1 MTEVLQAAE
10 SDAGTAPRASSNIR
24 HLCRMEIPGG
34 GQVVIDGRYAF
45 VGYQHQPEG
54 TSIFDISDPRKPKIL
69 STVMTPNPNTHS
81 HKVRV
86 TGDLM
91 FVNSEFSPAASGA
104 NSTRAAFA
112 STTSRTRPIPRSL
125 PS

>member
-1 MTEVLQAAE
+1 MTEVLQAAD

-54 TSIFDISDPRKPKIL
+54 TSIFDISDPRQPKML
-69 STVMTPNPNTHS
+69 STVMTPNLEPGALGACRRGRLPVS
-81 HKVRV
+81 
-86 TGDLM
+86 
-91 FVNSEFSPAASGA
+91 AAA
-104 NSTRAAFA
+104 CADQRRQHAQFH
-112 STTSRTRPIPRSL
+112 
-125 PS
+125 